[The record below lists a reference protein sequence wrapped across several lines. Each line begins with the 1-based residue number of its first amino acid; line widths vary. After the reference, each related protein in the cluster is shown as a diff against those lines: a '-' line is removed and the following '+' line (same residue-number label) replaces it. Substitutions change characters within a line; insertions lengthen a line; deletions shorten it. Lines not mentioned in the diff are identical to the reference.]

1 MPNSTQVFQGMT
13 ALQNEMQLCSLT
25 GFLRVLEASLHC
37 EQPYFLW
44 DLTLLNTLVCFLG
57 VTNIELVLSVYFEAI
72 ELLL

>member
-1 MPNSTQVFQGMT
+1 MT

>member
-1 MPNSTQVFQGMT
+1 MPNSTQVCEGMN